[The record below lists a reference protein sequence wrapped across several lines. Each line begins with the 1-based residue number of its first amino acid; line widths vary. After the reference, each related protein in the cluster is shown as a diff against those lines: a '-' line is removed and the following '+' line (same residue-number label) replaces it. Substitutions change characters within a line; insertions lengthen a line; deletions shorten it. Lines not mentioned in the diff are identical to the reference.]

1 MKREYN
7 KSGRPRVSKLLNKSY
22 SSNKDYVKDY
32 YKNFR
37 YIFTVNLHNE
47 KDQDI
52 IEALESTCKGNRQA
66 ALKLLIRA
74 GIKAKKE
81 SKDVG

>member
-1 MKREYN
+1 MKREFN

-22 SSNKDYVKDY
+22 SSNKDYAKDY

-47 KDQDI
+47 KDSDI

-74 GIKAKKE
+74 GIEKLKE
-81 SKDVG
+81 N